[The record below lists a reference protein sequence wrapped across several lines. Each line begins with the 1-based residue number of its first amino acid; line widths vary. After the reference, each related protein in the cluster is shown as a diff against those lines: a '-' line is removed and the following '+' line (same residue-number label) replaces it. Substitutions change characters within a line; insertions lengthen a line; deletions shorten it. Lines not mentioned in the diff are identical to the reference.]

1 MMAGHM
7 APPGTLSDLLETTAA
22 RCPEAPALPGLRWA
36 EVAAAA
42 RRIAGGLARQGIG
55 PGDRV
60 ALFLPNRP
68 GMLLLL
74 LALARRGAC
83 AVLLNT
89 RFRAAEL
96 GPLLER
102 AKPRAIAVARD
113 FAAVDAAAVLGAVPG
128 AARGSL
134 RFAIGVDGMGEG
146 SLAGLPVLPLGA
158 LDAGAEAPDDAAPEA
173 ECLTFTTSGTTAG
186 PKLVLHRQRSIAR
199 HAADVAARIGTGAP
213 GAAFLAAVPL
223 CGTFG
228 LAAAMAAL
236 AGGAAIHPMERF
248 DAAEADALIR
258 RAGITHLVGGDDL
271 LLMLA
276 EAAAGRPY
284 APFAFTGF
292 ANFHG
297 KAEQVMEAS
306 ARLNLAARA
315 VYGSSEAQALFA
327 LQDPAGPHAAIGGGI
342 PASPD
347 AGFAIAGDGELL
359 LRGPSLFDRYLGD
372 EAATARAR
380 TPDGWFRSGDLAAAQ
395 PDGRGFDFATRA
407 GDALRLGGFLVAPE
421 EIESFLL
428 AQPGLTA
435 AQVVA
440 HEGRAVAFV
449 IPGAGYDEA
458 AILATCAAQLARFK
472 VPARL
477 IALAEFPTTDGPNGR
492 KVQRARLREMAAA

>member
-1 MMAGHM
+1 M
-7 APPGTLSDLLETTAA
+7 APPGTLTDLLEDTAS
-22 RCPEAPALPGLRWA
+22 RCPDAPALPGMCWA
-36 EVAAAA
+36 EVAAAV
-42 RRIAGGLARQGIG
+42 RRLAGGLAAQGIG

-60 ALFLPNRP
+60 ALFLPNRS

-96 GPLLER
+96 GPLLAR
-102 AKPRAIAVARD
+102 ARPSAIAVARD
-113 FAAVDAAAVLGAVPG
+113 FAAVDAAAVLAEVP
-128 AARGSL
+128 AEARASL
-134 RFAIGVDGMGEG
+134 RFAIGVDGGG
-146 SLAGLPVLPLGA
+146 AGVLAGLPVVP
-158 LDAGAEAPDDAAPEA
+158 LDALHGAEAADAATPDA

-186 PKLVLHRQRSIAR
+186 PKLVLHRQRSIAA
-199 HAADVAARIGTGAP
+199 HARDVAARIGTDAP

-228 LAAAMAAL
+228 LAATMASL

-248 DAAEADALIR
+248 EAAAADALIR

-276 EAAAGRPY
+276 EAAGDRPY

-297 KAEQVMEAS
+297 KADQVMAAS
-306 ARLNLAARA
+306 ARLNLAARG

-327 LQDPAGPHAAIGGGI
+327 LQDPAGPHAAIGGGV
-342 PASPD
+342 PASAE
-347 AGFAIAGDGELL
+347 AGFAVAEDGELL

-380 TPDGWFRSGDLAAAQ
+380 TAEGWFRSGDLAVAQ
-395 PDGRGFDFATRA
+395 PDGRGFDFQTRA

-421 EIESFLL
+421 EIEGFLL
-428 AQPGLTA
+428 AQPGVTA

-449 IPGAGYDEA
+449 IPGAGYDEGAVMA
-458 AILATCAAQLARFK
+458 ACAARLARFK
-472 VPARL
+472 VPQR
-477 IALAEFPTTDGPNGR
+477 IVALDGFPTTDGPNGR

>member
-1 MMAGHM
+1 M
-7 APPGTLSDLLETTAA
+7 PTGTLTDLIETAA
-22 RCPEAPALPGLRWA
+22 ARRPDAPALPGLSWA
-36 EVAAAA
+36 QAAAA
-42 RRIAGGLARQGIG
+42 VRRLAGGLARQGIG

-68 GMLLLL
+68 GLLLLL

-96 GPLLER
+96 GPLLAR
-102 AKPRAIAVARD
+102 ARPRAIAVARD
-113 FAAVDAAAVLGAVPG
+113 FAAVDVAAVLADVPPD
-128 AARGSL
+128 ARASL
-134 RFAIGVDGMGEG
+134 DFAIGVDGLGADE
-146 SLAGLPVLPLGA
+146 LLGLPVLPLDA
-158 LDAGAEAPDDAAPEA
+158 LMAGAEAPDAAGEDA

-186 PKLVLHRQRSIAR
+186 PKLVLHRQHSIAH
-199 HAADVAARIGTGAP
+199 HARDVAARIGTDAP
-213 GAAFLAAVPL
+213 GSAFLAAVPL

-228 LAAAMAAL
+228 LTAALAAL

-248 DAAEADALIR
+248 DAQEADATIR

-271 LLMLA
+271 LLSLA
-276 EAAAGRPY
+276 EAARAPY

-297 KAEQVMEAS
+297 KADRVMAES
-306 ARLNLAARA
+306 ARLNLAARG

-327 LQDPAGPHAAIGGGI
+327 LQDPQGAHVAVGGGT
-342 PASPD
+342 PAS
-347 AGFAIAGDGELL
+347 AEGTFRVAEDGALW

-372 EAATARAR
+372 DAATARAR
-380 TPDGWFRSGDLAAAQ
+380 DPEGWFASGDLAVAQ
-395 PDGRGFDFATRA
+395 PDGGFGFVTRA

-428 AQPGLTA
+428 MQPGIRA

-449 IPGAGYDEA
+449 IAGAGHDEA
-458 AILATCAAQLARFK
+458 ATLAACAARLARFK
-472 VPARL
+472 VPQRIVVLDA
-477 IALAEFPTTDGPNGR
+477 FPTTDGPNGR
-492 KVQRARLREMAAA
+492 KVQRAKLREMAKA

>member
-1 MMAGHM
+1 M
-7 APPGTLSDLLETTAA
+7 PTTLTELIESTAA
-22 RCPEAPALPGLRWA
+22 RRPETLALPGLSWA
-36 EVAAAA
+36 EAAARV

-68 GMLLLL
+68 EMLLLL

-96 GPLLER
+96 GPLLAR
-102 AKPRAIAVARD
+102 ARPCAIAFARD
-113 FAAVDAAAVLGAVPG
+113 FAAVDAAAILADVP
-128 AARGSL
+128 AADRASL
-134 RFAIGVDGMGEG
+134 RLAIGVDGLGAG
-146 SLAGLPVLPLGA
+146 TVAGLPVLPFDMLADG
-158 LDAGAEAPDDAAPEA
+158 GEAADAAREDA
-173 ECLTFTTSGTTAG
+173 ACLTFTTSGTTAG
-186 PKLVLHRQRSIAR
+186 PKLVLHHQRSIAR
-199 HAADVAARIGTGAP
+199 HACDVAVRIGTEAP

-248 DAAEADALIR
+248 DAAAADATIR
-258 RAGITHLVGGDDL
+258 AAGITHLVGGDDML
-271 LLMLA
+271 LLLA
-276 EAAAGRPY
+276 EVARGAY

-297 KAEQVMEAS
+297 KADRVMEEG
-306 ARLNLAARA
+306 ARLNLAVRG

-327 LQDPAGPHAAIGGGI
+327 LQDPAGAHAAIGGGV
-342 PASPD
+342 PASAE
-347 AGFAIAGDGELL
+347 AGFRVAEDGALL
-359 LRGPSLFDRYLGD
+359 LRGPSLFAEYLGD
-372 EAATARAR
+372 ADATARAR
-380 TPDGWFRSGDLAAAQ
+380 TADGWFRSGDLAVAQ
-395 PDGRGFDFATRA
+395 ADGRGFDFVTRG

-428 AQPGLTA
+428 AQPGIRA

-449 IPGAGYDEA
+449 IPGDGFDEA
-458 AILATCAAQLARFK
+458 AVMAACAARLARFK
-472 VPARL
+472 LPQRIV
-477 IALAEFPTTDGPNGR
+477 ALAEFPTTDGPNGR
-492 KVQRARLREMAAA
+492 KVQRAKLREMAAAP

>member
-1 MMAGHM
+1 MARPVTIT
-7 APPGTLSDLLETTAA
+7 ALLEETEA
-22 RCPEAPALPGLRWA
+22 RCPAAPALPGLAWA
-36 EVAAAA
+36 EAAARV
-42 RRIAGGLARQGIG
+42 RRIAGGLARRGIG

-68 GMLLLL
+68 GLILLL

-89 RFRAAEL
+89 RFRAAEI
-96 GPLLER
+96 GPLLAR
-102 AKPRAIAVARD
+102 AKPVAIAVARD
-113 FAAVDAAAVLGAVPG
+113 FDAVSPAAVLDAVPDE
-128 AARGSL
+128 ARGSL
-134 RFAIGVDGMGEG
+134 RLAIGVDGLGEG
-146 SLAGLPVLPLGA
+146 EIAGLPVTPLA
-158 LDAGAEAPDDAAPEA
+158 TLAEAPEAADAATPEA

-186 PKLVLHRQRSIAR
+186 PKLVLHRQRSIAH
-199 HAADVAARIGTGAP
+199 HAGDVAARIGLAP

-248 DAAEADALIR
+248 DAREADATIR
-258 RAGITHLVGGDDL
+258 RERITHLVGGDDM

-276 EAAAGRPY
+276 EAAREPY

-297 KAEQVMEAS
+297 KADRVMAES
-306 ARLNLAARA
+306 ARLNLAARG

-327 LQDPAGPHAAIGGGI
+327 LQDPAGPHAAVGGGV
-342 PASPD
+342 PASD
-347 AGFAIAGDGELL
+347 EAGFRIEEDGALL

-380 TPDGWFRSGDLAAAQ
+380 EDGWFRSGDLATAQ
-395 PDGRGFDFATRA
+395 AEGGFGFVTRA
-407 GDALRLGGFLVAPE
+407 GDALRLGGFLVSPE
-421 EIESFLL
+421 EIEAFLL
-428 AQPGLTA
+428 TRQGVTA

-440 HEGRAVAFV
+440 DDGRAVAFV
-449 IPGAGYDEA
+449 IPGEGFDAE
-458 AILATCAAQLARFK
+458 AILAACGAQLARFK
-472 VPARL
+472 VPARIVTL
-477 IALAEFPTTDGPNGR
+477 DAFPTTDGPNGR
-492 KVQRARLREMAAA
+492 KVQRARLREMARDGV